1 MQEWGLKYKE
11 NPKKKFHHTSIMIW
25 NPNKISWNQK
35 KKKKKIL
42 IIDNQIGL
50 GLNST
55 TLESNQN
62 ASSDSRPKN

>member
-1 MQEWGLKYKE
+1 
-11 NPKKKFHHTSIMIW
+11 MIW
-25 NPNKISWNQK
+25 NPNKISWNKK